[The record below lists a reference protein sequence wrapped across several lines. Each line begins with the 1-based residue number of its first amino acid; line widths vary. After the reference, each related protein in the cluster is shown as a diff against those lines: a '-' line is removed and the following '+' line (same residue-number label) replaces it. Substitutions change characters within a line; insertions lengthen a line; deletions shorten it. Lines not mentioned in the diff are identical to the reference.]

1 MSPNRLPESN
11 LFVPSSPLQ
20 ADMPDSALITPNSQ
34 PNSQPGRQQKPVGDA
49 YLRFRLGQQT
59 PAVFSMKH
67 VQEALILPVHRLTP
81 MPNMPACMLGLM
93 NRRSRVMWVIDLAQ
107 LLGLP
112 VLDTSVRQY
121 SLVIIRVG
129 SIPLGLGVQKI
140 EGIAWLTAES
150 IQPPPGQAPSSLLPY
165 LRGCVLQQKEI
176 LLVLNAEAIVQ
187 SSILHS

>member
-11 LFVPSSPLQ
+11 LFVPSSPSQ
-20 ADMPDSALITPNSQ
+20 ADTSNSALMPPSLPNLQ
-34 PNSQPGRQQKPVGDA
+34 PVRQQKAVGDA
-49 YLRFRLGQQT
+49 YLKFRLGQQT

-93 NRRSRVMWVIDLAQ
+93 NRRSRVMWVVDLAQ

-112 VLDTSVRQY
+112 VLDTSARQY
-121 SLVIIRVG
+121 SLVMIRVG

-140 EGIAWLTAES
+140 EGISWLTAES
-150 IQPPPGQAPSSLLPY
+150 IQPPPGQAPSGLLPY

-176 LLVLNAEAIVQ
+176 LLVLNAEAVVQ
-187 SSILHS
+187 SSILHP